1 MSDIQSTAG
10 SNPMALE
17 RTPEQVR
24 SASSVSA
31 KGGGSEAI
39 AGKGVEFA
47 LVLARMVDSVQNDP
61 EQMRAAIYEL
71 ARHKLDEQLAAEH
84 PNDVKHIK
92 SSLEIA
98 IRGVE
103 VFFRD
108 DKNRLLSLQSAG
120 GSALPSIASANITEA
135 SQRHSIEAA
144 ANGVERRQG
153 AIWKKSP
160 AIVLTLL
167 LFLFGLLAFHTRP
180 DLWVFG
186 KKVKPQTAALSPQTP
201 KPQRTEPP
209 RPPVRDPLLPT
220 SYGVYAI
227 GGGKLVAL
235 KLFPIPAPDIRIAIS
250 AAIETTSQ
258 SVLPSGKVRFVVY
271 RRERAAASAERAE
284 VRIVASIIGTNL
296 YDRGNSEVAD
306 HEKWVIRNVSFPYRI
321 APLKD
326 HPEMDEITSDA
337 ELAPGRYAL
346 ILNKEAYDFT
356 VEGPLTD
363 PRHCLERITAANG
376 TFYSQCN
383 PRSMVKQ

>member
-1 MSDIQSTAG
+1 
-10 SNPMALE
+10 MALE
-17 RTPEQVR
+17 RTPEQVHT
-24 SASSVSA
+24 ASSVSA
-31 KGGGSEAI
+31 KVGGGEAL

-84 PNDVKHIK
+84 PNDVGHIK

-103 VFFRD
+103 VFYRD
-108 DKNRLLSLQSAG
+108 DKNRLLQLQSAS
-120 GSALPSIASANITEA
+120 GSAPPSIASANITEA

-144 ANGVERRQG
+144 ANGMDRRERRQG
-153 AIWKKSP
+153 PIWKKSA
-160 AIVLTLL
+160 AIVLAFL
-167 LFLFGLLAFHTRP
+167 LFLFGLLAFHIRP

-201 KPQRTEPP
+201 KQQRTEPP

-271 RRERAAASAERAE
+271 RREQATASAERAE
-284 VRIVASIIGTNL
+284 VRIVASIVGTDL
-296 YDRGNSEVAD
+296 YDRGNSNVAD
-306 HEKWVIRNVSFPYRI
+306 HEKWVIRNISFPYRI

-356 VEGPLTD
+356 VEGRLTD